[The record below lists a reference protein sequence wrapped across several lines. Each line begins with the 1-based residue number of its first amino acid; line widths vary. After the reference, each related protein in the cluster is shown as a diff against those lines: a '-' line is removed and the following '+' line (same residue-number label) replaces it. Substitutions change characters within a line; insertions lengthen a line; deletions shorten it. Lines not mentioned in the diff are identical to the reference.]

1 MFRHEDERGSFQVDG
16 ESLGLSVTPQWLE
29 DNPEGLRGLF
39 DQPLPVMVWTTRQ
52 GGEHNY
58 WCFEDQLYRTEDTS
72 VDEYEAGEQIAELLG
87 AESPAVD
94 AVPVPEQAPQFRQQP
109 TTTVHSKVSWLA
121 GEVRIHL
128 SEDLLIVKEAVS
140 PGSQVAVYQSSLVE
154 DLAQKILALNQ
165 RAIPVVLEPEAVFSN
180 GEILAARLPEQRSPG
195 PSTPRW
201 RPGCHLVWYGPN
213 NWWVDE
219 NAALGQAI
227 AEIDRRFTPYQA
239 EPQPGIGGRT
249 GTALFT

>member
-1 MFRHEDERGSFQVDG
+1 
-16 ESLGLSVTPQWLE
+16 
-29 DNPEGLRGLF
+29 
-39 DQPLPVMVWTTRQ
+39 MVWTTHQ

-72 VDEYEAGEQIAELLG
+72 VDEYEAAEEIAELLR

-94 AVPVPEQAPQFRQQP
+94 AVPVPEQASQPRQQP
-109 TTTVHSKVSWLA
+109 PTTTVPVHSKVSWLA
-121 GEVRIHL
+121 GEVRIYL
-128 SEDLLIVKEAVS
+128 SKDLLIVKEAGS
-140 PGSQVAVYQSSLVE
+140 PEAQVAVYRSSLVE
-154 DLAQKILALNQ
+154 DLTQKILTLNQ

-180 GEILAARLPEQRSPG
+180 GEILAVRLPEQHGPG

-219 NAALGQAI
+219 NATLGQAI